1 MKRCPRCGYGNED
14 GSLFCAECG
23 CRLQMQPQIRNEKK
37 SGANQLLFVI
47 IGIAAALLI
56 GTSVFLATKI
66 FLKEDGPKDLISDTE
81 NTGSPQETETAPSKE
96 IASSK
101 AGALADKNVPSEE
114 RVSEEQET
122 EEVSDSHSDD
132 ESGIHRYELVR
143 RDCTWQEARED
154 CRQRGGYLARI
165 NSYDEYVA
173 LVRQIQMEEGFEEVH
188 FYLGGRREDGQTDYY
203 WVNDEDETVGD
214 VLNGGGS
221 WEEDVW
227 MAGEPSYVD
236 GDAQEMY
243 MNLFYYKE
251 DLAWVLNDV
260 PEDVSVYYPGKT
272 GYICEFE
279 N

>member
-47 IGIAAALLI
+47 IGIAAVLLI
-56 GTSVFLATKI
+56 GASVFLAARF
-66 FLKEDGPKDLISDTE
+66 FLKEDGPKDLILDTE

-96 IASSK
+96 IAPSK

-122 EEVSDSHSDD
+122 EEASDSRSDD
-132 ESGIHRYELVR
+132 ESGIHRYELVL

-188 FYLGGRREDGQTDYY
+188 FYLGGRRGDGQTDYY